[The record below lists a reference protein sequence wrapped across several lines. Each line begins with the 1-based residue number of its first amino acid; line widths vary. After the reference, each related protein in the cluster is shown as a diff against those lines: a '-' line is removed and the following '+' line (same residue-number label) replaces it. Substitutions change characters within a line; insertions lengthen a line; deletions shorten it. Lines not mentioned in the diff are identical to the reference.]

1 MLQSS
6 SVETDSSSHNIQTN
20 DYYRLPVTEKQLNY
34 ARQIS
39 QKTGNV
45 LPWETQ
51 QDRKALSRWIDE
63 NRNAQSVSKFANY
76 PSAKQVA
83 FAERI
88 ARYKRSEVPQ
98 ECFRDRSMMSN
109 WIDSNK

>member
-1 MLQSS
+1 MLESLAGSESS
-6 SVETDSSSHNIQTN
+6 SMGIQSN
-20 DYYRLPVTEKQLNY
+20 DYHRLPVTEKQLNY

-39 QKTGNV
+39 LRTGYV
-45 LPWETQ
+45 LSWETQ
-51 QDRKALSRWIDE
+51 QDRQALSRWIDE
-63 NRNAQSVSKFANY
+63 NRDSQSVSRFANY
-76 PSAKQVA
+76 PSSKQVA

-88 ARYKRSEVPQ
+88 ARHKRSEVPQ